1 MQELCAMLDETTRA
15 RDLTADGQAIPAMR
29 MLLQARR
36 LGKEAIAALLGGC
49 LKAEAEQTDAVSLAR
64 LGEQI
69 SFTQQSLCPACRSKV
84 GKKWKES
91 ENV

>member
-1 MQELCAMLDETTRA
+1 MQELRAMLDETIRV
-15 RDLTADGQAIPAMR
+15 RDLAADGQSILALRA
-29 MLLQARR
+29 LLQARR

-69 SFTQQSLCPACRSKV
+69 GFAQQSLCPACRSKV
-84 GKKWKES
+84 GKKWKEA
-91 ENV
+91 EDV